1 MPAKNNNRQPVAQAP
16 PPAAPKAT
24 AKYTNKD
31 GTKYI
36 SVPKSSASTPPAQ
49 PSPTTTSSS
58 RGGAPTNPPPSTDA
72 PPAPPVNRKKQK
84 RRAKAAAKAA
94 AEQAEAAAN
103 GLPSPAS
110 TSSAPLPTAA
120 ESQKKDSHSS
130 RNNVP
135 SEVHVAHNHHDHHHH
150 HHVHNGEDWG
160 DETESDDEIRFV
172 HGLSQNSNS
181 SGWKSN
187 SSKKAKKKKQKKG
200 TNEEPVDTAPS
211 GISREKIWNTSGP
224 EERERIKQF
233 WLGLGEDER
242 KSLVKV
248 EKDAVLKKMKE
259 QQKHTC
265 SCSVCGR
272 KRTAIEEEL
281 EGLYDAYYQEL
292 ESFANQPHN
301 HPNAPPMFSPKRFGP
316 ASGLH
321 PPGILPST
329 YSNHHPSH
337 GRIVEHVD
345 NDEDEE
351 EDVEEYSDV
360 DGLDDEDEDE
370 DEPDEEIPRDSYPND
385 FFNFGQSL
393 QVKGGILTVADD
405 LLKNDGKKFIE
416 MMEQLA
422 ERRMAREEDAK
433 DHYAGGY
440 GHVNGNSLPN
450 PHNHP
455 PPEDDDYEEEE
466 EEEDYDSQEDEDYE
480 EEEDTMTEEQ
490 RMEEG
495 RRMFQIFAAR
505 MFEQRV
511 LTAYREKV
519 ARERQEKLLEELEQ
533 EETQESQRKAKKAKE
548 AQKKK
553 DKAAQKK
560 QAQLE
565 EKAKR
570 DAAKAAE
577 DAARLAEEARKSEE
591 AKLRAEEK
599 RKKKD
604 AQKKAEEEERIR
616 KEAERQRRAQEQKE
630 KQQEQERKA
639 REAKEREK
647 KLKEEQRRKEQEARE
662 LKERETRER
671 REKHEKDK
679 RDKELRAAQAK
690 AERDA
695 KEKSKQEEKEKAAA
709 RSAPPATPIPTQPSK
724 KQHPVSIP
732 ALPHQP
738 LTSHPSPQVA
748 VATPALPKAP
758 TPMKA
763 RSASQEVTR
772 SASQASQSAS
782 GPSQNVSPHTLT
794 PLHTSPGP
802 IGPPRKASSNG
813 PTSAGPPGP
822 KPASPPHV
830 GIRSPFV
837 SHQGPF
843 GMGPPL
849 GMQYGPGMAP
859 PPPPPPPPGFRM
871 QDHMFPPAANFRPG
885 APMPPPGFGAP
896 SPMGGRPFPIP
907 HAPPGFHQPAEQPTP
922 VMHHQGF
929 SPDSVS
935 GQLPT
940 HSRQASASF
949 DPSPL
954 ASSISQPIS
963 RPAPIGRPGSVVHGQ
978 KGHDLSSDI
987 DDVNHLGSSAL
998 LDDTDDP
1005 FEGMNPSRRGTAPP
1019 GSRPPFPSAPFMES
1033 FIGSPMNTTWAPN
1046 PFSPPPGFANPAW
1059 PPNPTFGEPAPRMR
1073 GSLPRSVTVRQT
1085 LVSTCKELEVHA
1097 ADPDGYISLSDIKAH
1112 VDSVGVPGHD
1122 SITEK
1127 ELEDICETEGNAQNG
1142 GGSFDIRRD
1151 ENGKVAIRFQA
1162 DKGSP
1167 SAPFPRSVG
1176 ARAPGEIGSP
1186 IVGTGSPHHT
1196 APGSYS
1202 A

>member
-1 MPAKNNNRQPVAQAP
+1 MPASNRHQQPATP
-16 PPAAPKAT
+16 GPALPVPKAT

-36 SVPKSSASTPPAQ
+36 SVPKSSTSTPPAQ

-58 RGGAPTNPPPSTDA
+58 RGGAPMNPPA
-72 PPAPPVNRKKQK
+72 AANGPPAQPVNRKKQK

-110 TSSAPLPTAA
+110 TSSTPLPASS
-120 ESQKKDSHSS
+120 ESPPKDVHHSRHS
-130 RNNVP
+130 IP
-135 SEVHVAHNHHDHHHH
+135 SESHHASHDHA
-150 HHVHNGEDWG
+150 HNGEDWG
-160 DETESDDEIRFV
+160 EETESDDG
-172 HGLSQNSNS
+172 HANGSAP
-181 SGWKSN
+181 K
-187 SSKKAKKKKQKKG
+187 SKKPKKKKKRG
-200 TNEEPVDTAPS
+200 AVEEPADAISS
-211 GISREKIWNTSGP
+211 GISKEKIWNTSP
-224 EERERIKQF
+224 PDERERIKQF

-292 ESFANQPHN
+292 ESFANQPHG
-301 HPNAPPMFSPKRFGP
+301 HPNAPPMFAPKRFG
-316 ASGLH
+316 ALTGLH
-321 PPGILPST
+321 PPGALPSR

-351 EDVEEYSDV
+351 EDYSDV
-360 DGLDDEDEDE
+360 DNLDEDEDE
-370 DEPDEEIPRDSYPND
+370 DEPEEIPRDSYPND

-393 QVKGGILTVADD
+393 TVKGGILTVADD

-440 GHVNGNSLPN
+440 GHGMNGAPMSNS
-450 PHNHP
+450 HNHP
-455 PPEDDDYEEEE
+455 PVEDDELEE
-466 EEEDYDSQEDEDYE
+466 EEEDEDDYDSQDEDYD

-548 AQKKK
+548 AQKRK

-577 DAARLAEEARKSEE
+577 EAARLAEEARRQEE
-591 AKLRAEEK
+591 ARLKAEEK
-599 RKKKD
+599 RKKRD
-604 AQKKAEEEERIR
+604 AQKKAEEEERQR
-616 KEAERQRRAQEQKE
+616 KEQERQRRALEQKE
-630 KQQEQERKA
+630 KQAEQERKA
-639 REAKEREK
+639 REVREREK
-647 KLKEEQRRKEQEARE
+647 KQKEEQRRKEQEARE

-695 KEKSKQEEKEKAAA
+695 KEKSKQEEKAAA
-709 RSAPPATPIPTQPSK
+709 KVAPPAAPIPTQPAK

-732 ALPHQP
+732 VLPHQP
-738 LTSHPSPQVA
+738 PTSHPSPQIA

-758 TPMKA
+758 TPIKP
-763 RSASQEVTR
+763 RSVSQEVAK
-772 SASQASQSAS
+772 SASQASHTAS
-782 GPSQNVSPHTLT
+782 GPSQDASPPAFT
-794 PLHTSPGP
+794 PQHTSPGP
-802 IGPPRKASSNG
+802 IGPPRKMS
-813 PTSAGPPGP
+813 SAGPSSLTPLMHPVSPLHPAIKGPPGSQP
-822 KPASPPHV
+822 GLPNMGASP
-830 GIRSPFV
+830 G
-837 SHQGPF
+837 
-843 GMGPPL
+843 
-849 GMQYGPGMAP
+849 GMQFSPGMAP
-859 PPPPPPPPGFRM
+859 PVGPGFGRMHDAMFQPIHMSFRPIGMPLPPPGL
-871 QDHMFPPAANFRPG
+871 N
-885 APMPPPGFGAP
+885 
-896 SPMGGRPFPIP
+896 PMGGNRPFPIP
-907 HAPPGFHQPAEQPTP
+907 HAPPGFHQSGDQPVP
-922 VMHHQGF
+922 GIHHQGF
-929 SPDSVS
+929 SPDSAPGRPS
-935 GQLPT
+935 S

-949 DPSPL
+949 DANTLDMKGLNST
-954 ASSISQPIS
+954 SQPIS
-963 RPAPIGRPGSVVHGQ
+963 RPTPIGRPASVVHGQ
-978 KGHDLSSDI
+978 RGPDPAADI
-987 DDVNHLGSSAL
+987 DDVSNHLGSSAL
-998 LDDTDDP
+998 LDDSDEP
-1005 FEGMNPSRRGTAPP
+1005 FGNVGSPRRGTAAP
-1019 GSRPPFPSAPFMES
+1019 GTRPSFPGAPFMDPV
-1033 FIGSPMNTTWAPN
+1033 FGSPLAAPWGAPN
-1046 PFSPPPGFANPAW
+1046 VFPPPPGFGNAPW
-1059 PPNPTFGEPAPRMR
+1059 PPNPTFGGPPAAMRVSQPR
-1073 GSLPRSVTVRQT
+1073 PVAVRQM
-1085 LVSTCKELEVHA
+1085 LVRACKDLESRGA
-1097 ADPDGYISLSDIKAH
+1097 NFNGYIDLPAIKGH
-1112 VDSVGVPGHD
+1112 VDAMNPPAAEPVS
-1122 SITEK
+1122 EK
-1127 ELEDICETEGNAQNG
+1127 ELLDMCETEGNGQNG
-1142 GGSFDIRRD
+1142 GGSFEVRRD
-1151 ENGKVAIRFQA
+1151 EHGTLFIRFEA
-1162 DKGSP
+1162 GRGL
-1167 SAPFPRSVG
+1167 APAAFPRSVG
-1176 ARAPGEIGSP
+1176 APGEIGSP
-1186 IVGTGSPHHT
+1186 VVGAGSPNNYGT
-1196 APGSYS
+1196 AS
-1202 A
+1202 